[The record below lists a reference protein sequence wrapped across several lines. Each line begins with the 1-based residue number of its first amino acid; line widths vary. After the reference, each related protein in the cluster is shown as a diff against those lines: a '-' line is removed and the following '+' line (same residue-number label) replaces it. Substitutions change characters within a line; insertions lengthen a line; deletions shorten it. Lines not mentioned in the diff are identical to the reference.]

1 MRNSK
6 TDCSF
11 SLQDDFLRVGL
22 PQRHEKSPK
31 RFVERLTD
39 AVRYAAKWLKSSTMK
54 LSDKSLCHHLATAFG
69 GTKGAETALLDPF
82 WVPLRA
88 HNEALLELSDSL
100 SRNCLKIL
108 RHGPAASPS
117 SVSSPRR

>member
-22 PQRHEKSPK
+22 PQRHEKNPK

-39 AVRYAAKWLKSSTMK
+39 AVRYAAKWLKSSALK
-54 LSDKSLCHHLATAFG
+54 LSEKGSEQRSEGGFG
-69 GTKGAETALLDPF
+69 RYEEAEMGRKEPSGRS
-82 WVPLRA
+82 VGLR
-88 HNEALLELSDSL
+88 HGHRQDFSDSL
-100 SRNCLKIL
+100 RIEILGSSR
-108 RHGPAASPS
+108 
-117 SVSSPRR
+117 